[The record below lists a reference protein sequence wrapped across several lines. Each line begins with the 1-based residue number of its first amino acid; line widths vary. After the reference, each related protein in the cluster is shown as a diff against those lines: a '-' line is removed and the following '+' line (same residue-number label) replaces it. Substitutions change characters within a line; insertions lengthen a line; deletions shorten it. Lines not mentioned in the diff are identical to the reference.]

1 MDLNK
6 IAIKGTTQQHLPIED
21 IRDNLV
27 ILKDGSCVMILETA
41 SVNFD
46 LLSEKEQ
53 EAMIYAYAALLNSLT
68 FPIQI
73 LIRSALKDVSAYV
86 KRLKQQETKIQDQ
99 LLKKQISSYRKFVEE
114 VVKKNNVLAK
124 SFYVIVPFSAVELG
138 VQAAAKSTLPFPLSL
153 SAKGSSSG
161 LPIPKEKIIEKAKAA
176 LEPKKE
182 HLVRLFGRLGLAVK
196 QLTTK
201 ELIKLFYQIYNQE
214 SILINN
220 SAALTQ
226 QEAIVRGKIKESINL
241 EIKKSKNEA

>member
-6 IAIKGTTQQHLPIED
+6 IAIKGTTQNHLPIAD
-21 IRDNLV
+21 IRDDLV
-27 ILKDGSCVMILETA
+27 ILKDSSCVMILETS

-73 LIRSALKDVSAYV
+73 LIRSALKDVSNYLR
-86 KRLKQQETKIQDQ
+86 RLKAQEAKIQDP
-99 LLKKQISSYRKFVEE
+99 LLRKQIVSYRKFVEE

-124 SFYVIVPFSAVELG
+124 SFYVVVPFFAVELG
-138 VQAAAKSTLPFPLSL
+138 AQAAAKSTFPFPLSL
-153 SAKGSSSG
+153 LNQRGSSDD
-161 LPIPKEKIIEKAKAA
+161 LIAPKEKIIEKAQAA

-182 HLVRLFGRLGLAVK
+182 HLIRLFGRLGLVVK

-201 ELIKLFYQIYNQE
+201 ELIKLFYQVYNQE

-220 SAALTQ
+220 VAALTQ
-226 QEAIVRGKIKESINL
+226 QGTIIRGKVKED
-241 EIKKSKNEA
+241 KNET